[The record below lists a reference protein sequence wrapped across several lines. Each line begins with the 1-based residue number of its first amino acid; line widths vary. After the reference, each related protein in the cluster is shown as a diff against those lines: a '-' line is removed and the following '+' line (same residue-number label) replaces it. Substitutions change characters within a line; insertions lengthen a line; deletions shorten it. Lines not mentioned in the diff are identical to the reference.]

1 MFIGGSVTFVFA
13 AFLNALSITTM
24 RLTFTKWAVAACSI
38 YEFGGIFFVIGSV
51 CFMPS
56 STGCNDSMEILGA
69 WCFVI
74 GSAFYTIGG
83 LMELMMTVALL
94 HLKEEE
100 EAMAKSL
107 CDLELPAGNLLAGG
121 AQVEPDME
129 PMEGDHVLCVCKL
142 PEPLN
147 IKCEACENRYNSIV
161 SVHEHKEPI
170 PDTGGSAKCSSW
182 RSVMSQEQ
190 KEEVTKAR
198 QTASELGLL
207 SIFVKA
213 IQRNPRDSLRGPFE
227 SPSNACSAF
236 TGAWLEAI

>member
-1 MFIGGSVTFVFA
+1 
-13 AFLNALSITTM
+13 
-24 RLTFTKWAVAACSI
+24 VAACSI

-121 AQVEPDME
+121 AQVEPDM
-129 PMEGDHVLCVCKL
+129 
-142 PEPLN
+142 
-147 IKCEACENRYNSIV
+147 
-161 SVHEHKEPI
+161 
-170 PDTGGSAKCSSW
+170 
-182 RSVMSQEQ
+182 
-190 KEEVTKAR
+190 
-198 QTASELGLL
+198 
-207 SIFVKA
+207 
-213 IQRNPRDSLRGPFE
+213 
-227 SPSNACSAF
+227 
-236 TGAWLEAI
+236 